1 MFNRDLGFY
10 GINSE
15 DTIKQESLTEVVSA
29 FHHTKVEHDMFFL
42 AFEAYYQYGIK
53 KSQTLEYVQV
63 SISNSNHKL
72 YDTSGIGPE
81 GKSLFENYLDKYFG
95 LKVCMG
101 GQTANNPMR
110 EATRC
115 GSFYVC
121 AKDE

>member
-101 GQTANNPMR
+101 GQPANSPML
-110 EATRC
+110 EATRR

>member
-1 MFNRDLGFY
+1 MHF
-10 GINSE
+10 IISC
-15 DTIKQESLTEVVSA
+15 S
-29 FHHTKVEHDMFFL
+29 MFFL